1 LSECIVQPFAILTV
15 SRVGGIVVALPRSA
29 CLTLLHH
36 GPAHVALDETTC
48 TFTVCFRHAVQ
59 TAWDY
64 VRALLPEESA
74 DLSLQLSVEARGVIS
89 GRSIGLPLTLALLGA
104 LLGDSLPENFY
115 STGLMYLA
123 DGWFA
128 GRLLGNMQAKAQ
140 TLGFLACVKNRQTT
154 LAIPYYRHM
163 PLPDPVTRVRY
174 VQLAHVA
181 HAAAELF
188 PRHAE
193 RVRARFRALSTLEH
207 LPFEPSVK
215 QAFRRSGVQTIVL
228 EYDERAQEPEIRAGQ
243 KREGETVWVRYPGL
257 PGGGT
262 MVYRFE
268 GERLVDKEQF
278 GDRED
283 AQVLSDWLSG
293 PPTRRQSWSP

>member
-1 LSECIVQPFAILTV
+1 MSERIAQSFDILTV
-15 SRVGGIVVALPRSA
+15 SRVGSTVVALPRSA
-29 CLTLLHH
+29 HLTLLRHD
-36 GPAHVALDETTC
+36 PARVTLDETTC
-48 TFTVCFRHAVQ
+48 TFTACFRHAVQ

-64 VRALLPEESA
+64 VRALLPDESA
-74 DLSLQLSVEARGVIS
+74 DLSLRLSVKASGVIS
-89 GRSIGLPLTLALLGA
+89 GGSIGLPLTLVLLGA
-104 LLGDSLPENFY
+104 LLGNSLPENFY

-140 TLGFLACVKNRQTT
+140 TLGFLACGKNRQTT

-174 VQLAHVA
+174 LQLAHVA
-181 HAAAELF
+181 HAATELF

-193 RVRARFRALSTLEH
+193 RVRARFQALSTLEH
-207 LPFEPSVK
+207 LPFEPPVK
-215 QAFRRSGVQTIVL
+215 RAFRRSGAQTIVL
-228 EYDERAQEPEIRAGQ
+228 EYDERVQKSEIQVGQE
-243 KREGETVWVRYPGL
+243 REGGTMWVRCPGL

-283 AQVLSDWLSG
+283 AQALSDWLSG
-293 PPTRRQSWSP
+293 PSTRR